1 LHTKHV
7 DLICAT
13 GGLASAQAAALAAQ
27 GQIPVLIIV
36 GKMPTVTGNQYND
49 LTGNNVAGI
58 NLGTS
63 GNIFDCA
70 SVLAGK
76 LGLSS
81 TTNILLLVNTK
92 SQVGQDEQ
100 GYWQNA
106 GRQCLVYAPGN
117 DNNANEI
124 DTVIAPMLAAAKKKG
139 ASGIVVNADPF
150 FNLNRKKITA
160 AVNNA
165 GLQGCYPFL
174 ENVNDADG
182 TYYYGPRLYNQ
193 YKSLGTMARQVL
205 AMSQAQRLQIRQS
218 IGIST
223 AQPSSSTTV
232 SLRRLWARLTGRQ

>member
-1 LHTKHV
+1 
-7 DLICAT
+7 
-13 GGLASAQAAALAAQ
+13 
-27 GQIPVLIIV
+27 
-36 GKMPTVTGNQYND
+36 MPTVTGNQYND

-174 ENVNDADG
+174 EYVNDADG